1 MKSQAQPTLHNRT
14 ISLSC
19 ALPRARG
26 ARLRGDRGSLGTVTL
41 PAASGLE
48 VTRASRPRGG
58 PAGARPPHPGPLQR
72 ALGGTRGRH
81 RGQSALRKPF
91 GRKGGSTRQTP
102 GCPRRTQVRPAP
114 QAGRGGGGLGR
125 VPSAAFTTGGS
136 PLRANE
142 AGARPGPVSK
152 AAAARGPLGAPVPS
166 PSGRRPALRRPPPGA
181 RHAPR
186 PARGPARTF
195 PPRLASPGAGVAR
208 PTPPPRRS
216 PAGP

>member
-14 ISLSC
+14 ISLTC

-81 RGQSALRKPF
+81 RGQSALGKPS

-102 GCPRRTQVRPAP
+102 GCPRRTQTAPARRAPRTAPRPRTCPHFPASP
-114 QAGRGGGGLGR
+114 RLARGGGRAPYPAPTPLTCRALGSLHGR
-125 VPSAAFTTGGS
+125 PRGAVRRGPGRPRHLRGGAAPRRAHRPQP
-136 PLRANE
+136 PLLRLPPT
-142 AGARPGPVSK
+142 PGPAIPGHLS
-152 AAAARGPLGAPVPS
+152 
-166 PSGRRPALRRPPPGA
+166 RR
-181 RHAPR
+181 
-186 PARGPARTF
+186 
-195 PPRLASPGAGVAR
+195 
-208 PTPPPRRS
+208 
-216 PAGP
+216 